1 MDLLIDTSVLIDE
14 ERRNRSLSSNLGND
28 DRAISV
34 ITASELLHGVHRTK
48 DNTLRTRRAAFVEGL
63 LSAVEALPI
72 TMAVARIQA
81 EIWTV
86 LKDNGDLVGA
96 HDLWIAATALSHG
109 MAVATANVRDFERV
123 PGLNVAPV

>member
-1 MDLLIDTSVLIDE
+1 MALLIDTSVLIDA
-14 ERRNRSLSSNLGND
+14 ERRNRSLSSDLGAD

-34 ITASELLHGVHRTK
+34 ITASELLHGVHRAK
-48 DNTLRTRRAAFVEGL
+48 DGTTRTRRAAFVEGL

-72 TMAVARIQA
+72 TPAVARVHAQ
-81 EIWTV
+81 IWSA
-86 LKDNGDLVGA
+86 LEDEGGLIGA

-123 PGLNVAPV
+123 PGLSVVPV